1 MDENSGGVNK
11 NKPDSNDF
19 FITPDDNSTNDK
31 RTHINI
37 DEIDDNSAGNATTSS
52 TEEAS
57 YEKQPSVSPS
67 DGNMDNSNDNGEE
80 KVNPLKFLFD
90 IAETLA
96 ISTCA
101 VVLVFTL
108 IVRLA
113 IVDGPSMRH
122 TLENSDALLVS
133 DLFFEPKYGDIIVFT
148 SDNFDKP
155 LVKRVIATEGQVVD
169 IDFET
174 WTVTVDGVPIDES
187 DYIYIDS
194 KARTFSDIEYP
205 YTVPDGYVFV
215 MGDNR
220 NHSTDSR
227 DTRVGPVDTRR
238 IMGRVIC
245 RIAPISKIKVFERF
259 S

>member
-1 MDENSGGVNK
+1 MDENSGGVN
-11 NKPDSNDF
+11 NKPNLNEI
-19 FITPDDNSTNDK
+19 FITPDDDSPDEN
-31 RTHINI
+31 INI
-37 DEIDDNSAGNATTSS
+37 DESKDNSAENAAASGTEGTSFNEPQS
-52 TEEAS
+52 DL
-57 YEKQPSVSPS
+57 PS
-67 DGNMDNSNDNGEE
+67 DGDTDGSDDDDDEE
-80 KVNPLKFLFD
+80 KINPIRFLFD
-90 IAETLA
+90 ITETLA

-101 VVLVFTL
+101 VVLIFTL

-133 DLFFEPKYGDIIVFT
+133 DLLFEPKYGDIIVFT
-148 SDNFDKP
+148 NDNFDKP

-169 IDFET
+169 IDFDT

-187 DYIYIDS
+187 NYIYID
-194 KARTFSDIEYP
+194 KNARSFSDVEYP
-205 YTVPDGYVFV
+205 YTVPTGCVFV

>member
-1 MDENSGGVNK
+1 MDENSVGVNN
-11 NKPDSNDF
+11 NKPDLNEI
-19 FITPDDNSTNDK
+19 FITPDDDGPNDK
-31 RTHINI
+31 KINI
-37 DEIDDNSAGNATTSS
+37 DESKDNSSENATTSG
-52 TEEAS
+52 TEETS
-57 YEKQPSVSPS
+57 YEEKPQDLPS
-67 DGNMDNSNDNGEE
+67 DGSTDSSDDNGEE
-80 KVNPLKFLFD
+80 KVSLIKFLFD
-90 IAETLA
+90 IVETLA

-101 VVLVFTL
+101 VVLVFTI

-133 DLFFEPKYGDIIVFT
+133 NLFFEPKYGDIVVFT

-174 WTVTVDGVPIDES
+174 WAVTVDGVLIDES
-187 DYIYIDS
+187 DYIYIDPNS
-194 KARTFSDIEYP
+194 RAFSDVEYP
-205 YTVPDGYVFV
+205 FTVPAGYVFV

-238 IMGRVIC
+238 IIGRVIC